1 MGFDVYATIMYYLLL
16 SLCFNYDLK
25 FTATIIMLSFSFV
38 LGFILVLILFLC
50 VLLAITLL
58 SQNVNKQDCQ

>member
-1 MGFDVYATIMYYLLL
+1 MGFDVYVTIVYYLLL

-25 FTATIIMLSFSFV
+25 LTATIIMLCFSFV
-38 LGFILVLILFLC
+38 LGFTLVLILFLC

-58 SQNVNKQDCQ
+58 SQNINKQDYQ

>member
-1 MGFDVYATIMYYLLL
+1 MGFDVYVTIMFYILL

-25 FTATIIMLSFSFV
+25 LTATLIMFCFSFV

-50 VLLAITLL
+50 VLLVITLL

>member
-1 MGFDVYATIMYYLLL
+1 MDFDVYITIMYYILL

-25 FTATIIMLSFSFV
+25 LTETVIMLCFSFV
-38 LGFILVLILFLC
+38 LGFILVLISFLC
-50 VLLAITLL
+50 LLLVITLV